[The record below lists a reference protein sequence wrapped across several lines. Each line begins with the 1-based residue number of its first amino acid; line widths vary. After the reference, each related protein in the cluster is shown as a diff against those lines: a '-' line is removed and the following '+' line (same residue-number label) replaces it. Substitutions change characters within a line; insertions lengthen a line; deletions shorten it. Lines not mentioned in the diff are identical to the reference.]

1 MSEDLAVYLASKGN
15 APGIGPE
22 TGSTPKSGNG
32 IARYQSPHGSTRY
45 LMFVHGQAVAVL
57 QVVSRDGKS
66 ASVANVY
73 TDLSHRRKGLAE
85 KLFRRAE
92 KDFEFVGHASES
104 NRSSDAQAW
113 IQSLNKTRQE
123 KREQVK
129 RWLK

>member
-1 MSEDLAVYLASKGN
+1 VDPLSAYLASKGH

-22 TGSTPKSGNG
+22 TGSAPKSGNG
-32 IARYQSPHGSTRY
+32 IARYKSPHGSTRY
-45 LMFVHGQAVAVL
+45 VYYANGQALSVL

-73 TDLSHRRKGLAE
+73 TAPEARRQGIAATL
-85 KLFRRAE
+85 LRRAE
-92 KDFEFVGHASES
+92 KDFRFVTHASES
-104 NRSSDAQAW
+104 NLSSDAKVW
-113 IQSLNKTRQE
+113 IESLDRASKE